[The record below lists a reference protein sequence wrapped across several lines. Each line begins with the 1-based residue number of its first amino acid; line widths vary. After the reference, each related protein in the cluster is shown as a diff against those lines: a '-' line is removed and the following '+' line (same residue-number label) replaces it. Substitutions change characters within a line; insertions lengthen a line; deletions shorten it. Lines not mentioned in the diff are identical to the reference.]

1 MILGMM
7 EKFLVNVIDK
17 IKRHASIFIFFIG
30 AYTIFTLGISH
41 HRLETW
47 LLYIIACICIFIF
60 FPRRNKTPILL
71 AAIFIAWLLSYSPL
85 VITVQ
90 SAKNGP
96 GIVTTC
102 GIDRTLIG
110 YENAKKYTYENSCVF
125 LSDMSSGWYAKYYWV
140 W

>member
-1 MILGMM
+1 MMLGMM
-7 EKFLVNVIDK
+7 GKLLVNVIDK
-17 IKRHASIFIFFIG
+17 IKRHASILIFFIG
-30 AYTIFTLGISH
+30 AYAIFILGISH

-47 LLYIIACICIFIF
+47 LLYIITCTCIFIF

-96 GIVTTC
+96 GIVTAC

-110 YENAKKYTYENSCVF
+110 YENAKKYAYENSCVF